1 MSVVTEDDILQAA
14 DGVRSIRFDD
24 HHDAVSI
31 KPSSSVAKSKSKS
44 KSSNYHQD
52 GSSGSKRK
60 HHGHHSSSS
69 SQVLFFP
76 FAQLCIFS
84 VLCNWQ
90 NVVTKQFSVLV
101 WAIVFDVVLQIV
113 FFKRSR
119 SKHETSSLFC
129 WKTFSYY
136 QIFYVLTPLCGPFVR
151 ILIRVDTVYKCN
163 NRVI

>member
-1 MSVVTEDDILQAA
+1 MLKVQTTKIRTLNTEKKEAISVISMISPLFLDLAAVSVVTEDDILQAA

-69 SQVLFFP
+69 QVLFF
-76 FAQLCIFS
+76 L
-84 VLCNWQ
+84 
-90 NVVTKQFSVLV
+90 
-101 WAIVFDVVLQIV
+101 
-113 FFKRSR
+113 
-119 SKHETSSLFC
+119 
-129 WKTFSYY
+129 
-136 QIFYVLTPLCGPFVR
+136 
-151 ILIRVDTVYKCN
+151 
-163 NRVI
+163 

>member
-1 MSVVTEDDILQAA
+1 MLKVQTTKIRTLNTEEKKRGHFSHINDFPHFLDLAAVSVVTEDDILQAA

-69 SQVLFFP
+69 QVLFF
-76 FAQLCIFS
+76 FFKYVS
-84 VLCNWQ
+84 
-90 NVVTKQFSVLV
+90 
-101 WAIVFDVVLQIV
+101 DVVQLTKYRYQTI
-113 FFKRSR
+113 FRI
-119 SKHETSSLFC
+119 SLSDSF
-129 WKTFSYY
+129 
-136 QIFYVLTPLCGPFVR
+136 
-151 ILIRVDTVYKCN
+151 
-163 NRVI
+163 

>member
-1 MSVVTEDDILQAA
+1 MRKKVVNILLMLKVQTTKIRTLNTEEKKRPFQSHQWFPLFLDLAAVSVVTEDDILQAA

-69 SQVLFFP
+69 QVFFFCVP
-76 FAQLCIFS
+76 YIFS
-84 VLCNWQ
+84 VID
-90 NVVTKQFSVLV
+90 KM
-101 WAIVFDVVLQIV
+101 
-113 FFKRSR
+113 
-119 SKHETSSLFC
+119 SL
-129 WKTFSYY
+129 
-136 QIFYVLTPLCGPFVR
+136 P
-151 ILIRVDTVYKCN
+151 N
-163 NRVI
+163 NFPY